1 MDDTSE
7 INKII
12 KAAQNSFFIKDYDS
26 AINKLKSAEVKD
38 RDNPEILY
46 NIAIAYCRMEFYNQ
60 ALEYFNKILSLKL
73 IFIDLMKVK
82 KLIAFCYINIKNYAS
97 ALEYLNQIN
106 IEKIKDTQIL
116 AMKAYCYEK
125 NENHDKALALHKE
138 ILLIDKKNFNSINAC
153 AFIMAK
159 KSKNLDKALKLAQV
173 ACNSDKN
180 NGAFF
185 DTLGYVMLKM
195 GNLKKAEAYLK
206 KAEQIKPFNDEIKEH
221 LQELDNLKKNMP
233 YKN

>member
-1 MDDTSE
+1 MDDMTA

-12 KAAQNSFFIKDYDS
+12 NTAQNSFFVKDYDS
-26 AINKLKSAEVKD
+26 AINELKSAEVLD

-60 ALEYFNKILSLKL
+60 ALEYFHKVLSLKL
-73 IFIDLMKVK
+73 IFIDLIKVK
-82 KLIAFCYINIKNYAS
+82 KLTAFCYINIKDYVS
-97 ALEYLNQIN
+97 ALKYLNQIN
-106 IEKIKDTQIL
+106 NEKLKDSQIL
-116 AMKAYCYEK
+116 AMKAYCHEK
-125 NENHDKALALHKE
+125 TGNPDMAINLHRE

-159 KSKNLDKALKLAQV
+159 QSKNLDKALKLAQI
-173 ACNSDKN
+173 ACSSDKG

-195 GNLKKAEAYLK
+195 GDLKKAEAYLK
-206 KAEQIKPFNDEIKEH
+206 KAEQIMPFNDEIKEH
-221 LQELDNLKKNMP
+221 LQELYLKKR
-233 YKN
+233 KL

>member
-1 MDDTSE
+1 MDDTTE

-12 KAAQNSFFIKDYDS
+12 NNAQNNFFIKDYDS
-26 AINKLKSAEVKD
+26 AINELKSAEVLD

-73 IFIDLMKVK
+73 IFIDLIKVK
-82 KLIAFCYINIKNYAS
+82 KLKAFCYINMKNYKS

-106 IEKIKDTQIL
+106 NEKIKDTQIL
-116 AMKAYCYEK
+116 AMKAYCHEK
-125 NENHDKALALHKE
+125 IGNHDIAITLHRE
-138 ILLIDKKNFNSINAC
+138 ILLIDNKNFNSINAC

-159 KSKNLDKALKLAQV
+159 ESKNLDKALKLAET
-173 ACNSDKN
+173 ACNSDKG

-195 GNLKKAEAYLK
+195 GNLEKAEAYLK

-221 LQELDNLKKNMP
+221 LQELYSLKKKLNT
-233 YKN
+233 